1 MVGSKIMQPRVME
14 VIRERLVR
22 LEILIRPEEEVEE
35 RFIID

>member
-1 MVGSKIMQPRVME
+1 MVGSKIRQPKVIK